1 MALKVFR
8 PGTAVPTRR
17 QKIRMDSDLTM
28 SQKVLLVLY
37 RLSVD
42 GKKKVRYEDIVV
54 QAFKDYPADFHL
66 KGYPEFPESGDAVH
80 KPLYEYRKR
89 GMVSA
94 SNKMFSLTPHGLAEA
109 QRLQAVEKGKPG
121 LSEPRHRLE
130 RDAQIEIERIKQL
143 EGFKLF
149 LAQKHD
155 EIIDSDLFEYLGVSV
170 RSTKNDFLGR
180 LETMK
185 SAIEAASS
193 SGLKDPI
200 LVAARQFHDF
210 LMNRF
215 STEIDIKA
223 GRQTPAEKGRIA

>member
-1 MALKVFR
+1 MGSTLSKE
-8 PGTAVPTRR
+8 
-17 QKIRMDSDLTM
+17 
-28 SQKVLLVLY
+28 QKVLLALY
-37 RLSVD
+37 RLSAD

-54 QAFKDYPADFHL
+54 QVFRHYPGDFHL
-66 KGYPEFPESGDAVH
+66 RGYPEFPDTGDAVH
-80 KPLYEYRKR
+80 KPLYDYRKR

-94 SNKMFSLTPHGLAEA
+94 SNKMFSLTPHGTAEA
-109 QRLQAVEKGKPG
+109 QRLQAAEKGKPS

-155 EIIDSDLFEYLGVSV
+155 DIIDSDLFEYLAVSV
-170 RSTKNDFLGR
+170 RSTKNDFIGR

-185 SAIEAASS
+185 SAIAAVSS

-200 LVAARQFHDF
+200 LVAARQFHNF
-210 LMNRF
+210 LMTRF
-215 STEIDIKA
+215 SAQIDIKT
-223 GRQTPAEKGRIA
+223 GRRSPAQKGG